1 MGQARP
7 ATPKPLAQ
15 TVSSTA
21 KINLKPGEEVLR
33 GVLERILFYNDENHY
48 CVGEFRGRE
57 GGQAATI
64 AGALPGVQCG
74 ETLHLAGQ
82 WIDHNRFGRQFKIR
96 EFRSTLPSNV
106 YGIRKYLGS
115 GLVPGLGKVFADN
128 IVDYFGAETLKIIS
142 EESARLREVPGIGR
156 KRARAIKKA
165 WEEQRSVREVMMFLQ
180 TYGVT
185 VAQCVKIVAKYGHD
199 AARVLRSEPYQVVRE
214 IPGIGFK
221 TADKIAINLGFAN
234 DSAPRIE
241 AGILHALQTLEDE
254 GHTAYAKEDLRS
266 YAAELLQTDP
276 ANINRGLE
284 SLLGEGSLHLD
295 KRDNLLQLPLTAQA
309 ETKIAQGVARLLK
322 HPSGFPP
329 IKIEAAVNWAQQRA
343 GIAFG
348 PEQAEAIR
356 TALGNKISVITGGP
370 GTGKTTI
377 LRAIVEI
384 LGAKKVKIILAAPT
398 GRAAQRMSEAA
409 GISSRTI
416 HRLLNFD
423 PAERRFTVNESNP
436 LMAGAVI
443 LDEASMLDNRL
454 AASLFRALPADLHLV
469 LVGDVDQL
477 PSVGPGNVLKD
488 LMECGSIAVTRLKTI
503 YRQEARSPIVTV
515 AYEVLEGN
523 PATPPRHPAAEIDS
537 IDPQDDLRFI
547 TAPEPEQCLQA
558 VLDLCSRF
566 LPQKLGLDPVWE
578 AQVIAPMH
586 KGVVGIANLNKQLQA
601 IINPR
606 NSGIRIGECRF
617 SIGDKI
623 IQTRNN
629 YEKQIFNG
637 DLGKITAVNLESGT
651 LAAEFDGKIIDFDRS
666 ELADL
671 QLAYATTVHKA
682 QGSEF
687 PVVILPLLK
696 QQYML
701 LQRNLLYTA
710 LTRARKKVFL
720 VGDPAAYA
728 MAVKN
733 KESSY
738 RCTGLRQKILNE

>member
-1 MGQARP
+1 M
-7 ATPKPLAQ
+7 
-15 TVSSTA
+15 STTA
-21 KINLKPGEEVLR
+21 NIGLKPGEEALH
-33 GVLERILFYNDENHY
+33 GVLERIVFYNEENHY
-48 CVGEFRGRE
+48 CVGEFRARE
-57 GGQAATI
+57 GGQTVTV
-64 AGALPGVQCG
+64 AGALPAVQCG
-74 ETLHLAGQ
+74 ETLRLAGR
-82 WIDHNRFGRQFKIR
+82 WTDHDRFGRQFKIR
-96 EFRSTLPSNV
+96 EFRSTLPSTV

-128 IVDYFGAETLKIIS
+128 IVDHFGAETLKIIS

-185 VAQCVKIVAKYGHD
+185 VAQCVKIVGKYGHD
-199 AARVLRSEPYQVVRE
+199 AARILRSEPYQVVRE

-221 TADKIAINLGFAN
+221 TADKIAINIGFAN

-254 GHTAYAKEDLRS
+254 GHTAYPREDLQS

-276 ANINRGLE
+276 ANIDRGLE
-284 SLLGEGSLHLD
+284 SLLGDGSLRLD
-295 KRDNLLQLPLTAQA
+295 KREKLLQLPLTEQA
-309 ETKIAQGVARLLK
+309 ESKIAQGVSRLLK
-322 HPSGFPP
+322 HSSGFPP
-329 IKIEAAVNWAQQRA
+329 IKIEAAVNWAEARA
-343 GIAFG
+343 GIEFA
-348 PEQAEAIR
+348 PEQAQAVK
-356 TALGNKISVITGGP
+356 TALSEKLSVITGGP

-384 LGAKKVKIILAAPT
+384 LGAKKVKIMLASPT

-409 GISSRTI
+409 GIQARTI
-416 HRLLNFD
+416 HRLLKFD
-423 PAERRFTVNESNP
+423 PAEGRFTVNESNP
-436 LMAGAVI
+436 LTAGAVI

-454 AASLFRALPADLHLV
+454 AAALFRALPAELHLV
-469 LVGDVDQL
+469 MVGDVDQL
-477 PSVGPGNVLKD
+477 PSVGAGNVLKD
-488 LMECGSIAVTRLKTI
+488 LMESGSIAVTRLKTI

-515 AYEVLEGN
+515 AYEVLGGN
-523 PATPPRHPAAEIDS
+523 PATPTRHPASELDTLE
-537 IDPQDDLRFI
+537 PQEDLRFI
-547 TAPEPEQCLQA
+547 AAPDPDQCLQA

-566 LPQKLGLDPVWE
+566 LPQKLGLDPVWDT
-578 AQVIAPMH
+578 QVIAPMH
-586 KGVVGIANLNKQLQA
+586 KGIVGIANLNKALQA

-606 NSGIRIGECRF
+606 SSGIRFGDCRF

-651 LAAEFDGKIIDFDRS
+651 LAAEFDSKILDFDRS
-666 ELADL
+666 EMADL

-710 LTRARKKVFL
+710 LTRGRKKVFL

-733 KESSY
+733 KESAH
-738 RCTGLRQKILNE
+738 RCTGLRHKIVSSLP